1 MDFEKSFPLRFWIN
15 LGRREDRRVEMEAR
29 LDEVGI
35 TAERFAAVDA
45 RWIANQG
52 KGDPGQEPPAEMKAG
67 PETAD
72 LWAAG
77 EQDPEVMIAAARV
90 VRGYEN
96 AGRYA
101 LALTQRLAI
110 REAARRKAP
119 SVLLLE
125 DDAVFHPN
133 FRTLIQTV
141 DLPEDWGIF
150 YLGCTHNE
158 PPAWAGRRVV
168 RAHWAVDTHAIA
180 INARY
185 YRRVMEILDRHGKPE
200 TRIAKASDQFIALLH
215 REVPAYACY
224 PNLAWQDASGSDL
237 LGLKYSNYLL
247 DGMQRNWPES
257 VEHLLPELVGERI
270 EVSTLREDSDVV
282 PFSPHPEEAWSA
294 AGQAIPV
301 SQVKRRPPKLG
312 LLFLTRD
319 DVNHPV
325 IWKEFVA
332 EAPDRVKVLCHS
344 KNPELVRSPFLRD
357 TQIQKKHHTEWG
369 EIGLVR
375 ASRELLLEAL
385 EDESVTHFVLL
396 SESCVPIRPLPEIL
410 RRLELDPRPQFGF
423 RTLEKAHLRHVG
435 RIGEVPQV
443 PKACWRFHSQWML
456 LDRVAAVFAAAQDF
470 TEMFGRMSVPDEA
483 YFATVLSMQ
492 GYPLEGNVLKKDV
505 TWTNWEKDAG
515 SPDSWRFLPVDRL
528 HDMIHS
534 GALFAR
540 KFPKGA
546 DIGRYGLHRSTAA
559 VVAGKKMELTPG

>member
-1 MDFEKSFPLRFWIN
+1 MDFERAFPLRFWIN

-29 LDEVGI
+29 LDEAGI

-45 RWIANQG
+45 RWVRGRTGPVTVFQ
-52 KGDPGQEPPAEMKAG
+52 DAG
-67 PETAD
+67 PPSD
-72 LWAAG
+72 DIWSAAAP
-77 EQDPEVMIAAARV
+77 DPEALAAAARV

-119 SVLLLE
+119 AVLLLE

-133 FRTLIQTV
+133 FRTLIRAV

-158 PPAWAGRRVV
+158 PPAWAGGRVV
-168 RAHWAVDTHAIA
+168 RAAWAVDTHAIA
-180 INARY
+180 INAPY
-185 YRRVMEILDRHGKPE
+185 YRKVMEILDRHGKPD
-200 TRIAKASDQFIALLH
+200 TGIAQASDQFIALLH

-237 LGLKYSNYLL
+237 LGQKYSNYQL
-247 DGMQRNWPES
+247 DGLQRNWTES
-257 VEHLLPELVGERI
+257 VEHLLPELVGERM
-270 EVSTLREDSDVV
+270 ETVEAGGKANGV
-282 PFSPHPEEAWSA
+282 PFSPASGDPWSD
-294 AGQAIPV
+294 GHQPLPV
-301 SQVKRRPPKLG
+301 TTVRRRPPKLG

-319 DVNHPV
+319 DVNHPA
-325 IWKEFVA
+325 IWKEFA
-332 EAPDRVKVLCHS
+332 DEAPDRIRILSHA
-344 KNPELVRSPFLRD
+344 KNPELVRSPFLRG
-357 TQIQKKHHTEWG
+357 TQIRTGHHTEWG

-385 EDESVTHFVLL
+385 EDESVTHFMLL

-443 PKACWRFHSQWML
+443 PKACWRFHPQWIL

-470 TEMFGRMSVPDEA
+470 TDMFSRMSVPDEA

-492 GYPLEGNVLKKDV
+492 GYPLEGNVLKKDA
-505 TWTNWEKDAG
+505 TWTHWEKDAG
-515 SPDSWRFLPVDRL
+515 SPESWRFLPVERL
-528 HDMIHS
+528 HDLIHS

-546 DIGRYGLHRSTAA
+546 DIGRYGLHRSAA
-559 VVAGKKMELTPG
+559 SAVLAKEMEPTPR